1 MTVRPAKGSLK
12 RKLLYLIL
20 LAVIPL
26 AVANIVSVIIL
37 GTRMWRTTLRDVE
50 QVTDILHDFVE
61 TTLEETILHYLRA
74 KLETALAFIDL
85 SGVSV
90 SDRSGLSDRAALFEQ
105 LSSIGVATSGYVY
118 IIDTRGNVVLH
129 PDKEIQGSRIP
140 EREPVRSQLVQES
153 GYLEYTWQNTFE
165 PSPLPKALYMEPY
178 PALGWIVA
186 ATSYRDEF
194 IRMVDEERIATT
206 LGSVSLGVE
215 GYSIVVARDGTF
227 IAHPDYIGSN
237 VHEFFTETEAQRIMS
252 TLFSTAEG
260 ELRYTWPGRP
270 GERRRPKLMMFRYLS
285 DFDWVVGTTVYLDAL
300 RAPARDLVQVVVA
313 LTLGLLVVL
322 VLLAVRM
329 ARSVGDPVTRL
340 AEAAEFSQRAESVSV
355 TPGTPR
361 EVVALVQRFNEFVD
375 RIREQRQD
383 VEEREARLQQIV
395 SEKSVLIREIHHRVK
410 NNLQVIA
417 SLLNLQAESVHDYRD
432 AALFERSSERVIS
445 MALVHEQL
453 HQADDLSLIP
463 FREYLNELVGNIHE
477 ATAGERTA
485 IAIDS
490 DDIYLEIYRAV
501 PCGLIVNELVTNA
514 IQHAYPD
521 GTDGRIDIT
530 FRDHRSEYVLV
541 VEDQGEGMDQASVKS
556 LGLTLVESLAQ
567 QLRATLHVSTGPG
580 TRVTLTLPAFSSSQ
594 ESLPH

>member
-1 MTVRPAKGSLK
+1 MAIRPAKDSLR

-26 AVANIVSVIIL
+26 AVANIASVIIL
-37 GTRMWRTTLRDVE
+37 GTRMWRTTLQDVE
-50 QVTDILHDFVE
+50 QVTEVLHDFVE
-61 TTLEETILHYLRA
+61 TTLEETIVSYLRA
-74 KLETALAFIDL
+74 KVETALAFIDVH
-85 SGVSV
+85 GVSGSYPSV
-90 SDRSGLSDRAALFEQ
+90 RADRTALFDQ
-105 LSSIGVATSGYVY
+105 LGAIRVATSGYVY

-140 EREPVRSQLVQES
+140 EREPVRSQILQES
-153 GYLEYTWQNTFE
+153 GYLEYMWQNTFE

-178 PALGWIVA
+178 RRLGWIVA
-186 ATSYRDEF
+186 ATSYRNEF

-215 GYSIVVARDGTF
+215 GYSIVIARDGTF
-227 IAHPDYIGSN
+227 IAHPDHAGRN
-237 VHEFFTETEAQRIMS
+237 AHEFFSEAEAERIMGA
-252 TLFSTAEG
+252 LFSDTEG
-260 ELRYTWPGRP
+260 EIRYAWPGRL
-270 GERRRPKLMMFRYLS
+270 GERRRPKLMFFRYLS

-300 RAPARDLVQVVVA
+300 RAPARDLVHVVVA
-313 LTLGLLVVL
+313 LTLGLLAVL
-322 VLLAVRM
+322 VFLAVRM

-340 AEAAEFSQRAESVSV
+340 AEAAESSQRAESVSV

-361 EVVALVQRFNEFVD
+361 EVVALVHRFNEFVD

-383 VEEREARLQQIV
+383 VEEREARLRRIV

-417 SLLNLQAESVHDYRD
+417 SLLNLQAESVHDDRD
-432 AALFERSSERVIS
+432 ATLFERSSERVIS

-463 FREYLNELVGNIHE
+463 FREYLNELVGHIHE
-477 ATAGERTA
+477 AAAAERTG

-490 DDIYLEIYRAV
+490 DDIHLEIYRAV

-530 FRDHRSEYVLV
+530 FTDRGNEYVLV
-541 VEDQGEGMDQASVKS
+541 VQDQGEGMDQASVKS

-567 QLRATLHVSTGPG
+567 QLRATLTVSIDGG
-580 TRVTLTLPAFSSSQ
+580 TSVTLTLPASPIQQ
-594 ESLPH
+594 ES